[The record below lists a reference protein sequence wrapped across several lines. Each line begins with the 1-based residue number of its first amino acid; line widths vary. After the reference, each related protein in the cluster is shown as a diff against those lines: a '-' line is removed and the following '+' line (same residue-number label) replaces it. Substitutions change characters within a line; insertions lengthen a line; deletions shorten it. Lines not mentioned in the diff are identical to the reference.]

1 MKLRCIIVDDEIMA
15 RKSLQKLCE
24 QHSALELVAI
34 CENVQQALKVLE
46 QNEIDLIWLD
56 VEMPEM
62 TGFDLLEKI
71 TTTTTQVI
79 LTTSKI
85 EYAYDA
91 FQYQVTDYL
100 KKPITGPRFNLAVE
114 KVLDLRQK
122 KDSPQQQHNEIYIKH
137 EGRYIRLP
145 YSDIQFVENI
155 GDYVKIYTSKQA
167 YIIHTTMKSLEEKL
181 GKQFLRVHR
190 SFIVHLDKIV
200 DIEENNLV
208 ISNKVIPISRAN
220 KSELM
225 NRLNML

>member
-71 TTTTTQVI
+71 TTTTQVI

-122 KDSPQQQHNEIYIKH
+122 KDSPLQQHNEIYIKH
-137 EGRYIRLP
+137 EGSYIRLP

-155 GDYVKIYTSKQA
+155 GDYVKIYTSKQS
-167 YIIHTTMKSLEEKL
+167 YVIHTTMKSLEE
-181 GKQFLRVHR
+181 
-190 SFIVHLDKIV
+190 
-200 DIEENNLV
+200 N
-208 ISNKVIPISRAN
+208 
-220 KSELM
+220 
-225 NRLNML
+225 